1 VDAIE
6 IIDQES
12 DGTPRET
19 HVRCPATGE
28 SLGSVLTT
36 PPAAVAEVVGQVA
49 AVQPLWALLR
59 LEDRARYMRRMA
71 QAILD
76 ELDELRETIAREQGR
91 PRTEV
96 AALELLAALDALK
109 WVAQEGASVL
119 GGRRVGVHR
128 SLFLTK
134 RARIAYEPY
143 GVVGVIGAGSAPFAQ
158 PLGQIAGALLAG
170 NGVVLKPAPR
180 ASLAGERIA
189 RVLARAGLPEGLVR
203 VIHGGPEV
211 GMELARAPV
220 DKLLFT
226 GAPATGRAVAR
237 ECVSQ
242 EKEVTVELGGKDAML
257 VLSDAHVARAAA
269 GALWAGCA
277 GAGQARGAVE
287 RIYVAPE
294 VAERL
299 VARLVSGARA
309 LTVGDPRDPR
319 VQVGPLASARRLAH
333 ICELVDEAVAQGA
346 TLHCGGPITP
356 LGTPHGGGFSKGT
369 RQADESS
376 AVGELALA
384 ASSVEGDQTGAQAQ
398 TGTASALVAQQAG
411 TAAAAGQ
418 TSTAAAGQPGT
429 MAGQTST
436 AAAAGQP
443 GTVARQASTAATGQA
458 GAGARRAG
466 TASAVLPVGQAAGS
480 DERFGA
486 FFAPAV
492 LTGVTH
498 EMRIMREP
506 VGGPVLAVMNFES
519 VSEAIA
525 LANDS
530 PYGLGASV
538 WTADRYRG
546 LRIAREL
553 DAGMV
558 WLNDHL
564 PSPAVSRGPWGAAA
578 GSGLGRTLGEAGLR
592 ACAQEKLITWDPSG
606 SRGLW
611 WGPYDERSARAA
623 KAAAQL
629 RSTRESDREQAWRK
643 GGVALARVG
652 IRALGRR
659 S

>member
-1 VDAIE
+1 MNLDATE
-6 IIDQES
+6 PDVSQ
-12 DGTPRET
+12 
-19 HVRCPATGE
+19 V
-28 SLGSVLTT
+28 
-36 PPAAVAEVVGQVA
+36 VAQVA
-49 AVQPLWALLR
+49 KVQPLWALLR

-71 QAILD
+71 QAIVD
-76 ELDELRETIAREQGR
+76 ELDELRETIAGEQRR

-96 AALELLAALDALK
+96 ATLELLVAIDALK
-109 WVAQEGASVL
+109 WVAHDGARVL

-128 SLFLTK
+128 SLSLTK

-170 NGVVLKPAPR
+170 NGVVFKPAPR
-180 ASLAGERIA
+180 AAIAAERIA

-203 VIHGGPEV
+203 VVHGGADV
-211 GMELARAPV
+211 GLDLARAPV

-226 GAPATGRAVAR
+226 GSPATGRAVAR

-257 VLSDAHVARAAA
+257 VLADAHVARAAA

-287 RIYVAPE
+287 RVYAAPE
-294 VAERL
+294 VTERL
-299 VARLVSGARA
+299 VARLVAGARA
-309 LTVGDPRDPR
+309 MTVGDPSDPR
-319 VQVGPLASARRLAH
+319 VQIGPLASERRLAH
-333 ICELVDEAVAQGA
+333 VRELVEEAVAQGA
-346 TLHCGGPITP
+346 TLHCGGP
-356 LGTPHGGGFSKGT
+356 L
-369 RQADESS
+369 E
-376 AVGELALA
+376 
-384 ASSVEGDQTGAQAQ
+384 
-398 TGTASALVAQQAG
+398 
-411 TAAAAGQ
+411 
-418 TSTAAAGQPGT
+418 
-429 MAGQTST
+429 
-436 AAAAGQP
+436 
-443 GTVARQASTAATGQA
+443 
-458 GAGARRAG
+458 
-466 TASAVLPVGQAAGS
+466 
-480 DERFGA
+480 GA
-486 FFAPAV
+486 FYAPAV

-498 EMRIMREP
+498 QMRLMQEP
-506 VGGPVLAVMNFES
+506 IGGPVLAVMTVGS

-546 LRIAREL
+546 MRIAREL

-564 PSPAVSRGPWGAAA
+564 PSPAISRGPWGAAA

-606 SRGLW
+606 VRGLW
-611 WGPYDERSARAA
+611 WGPYDELSAGAARAA
-623 KAAAQL
+623 AKL
-629 RSTRESDREQAWRK
+629 RSTRESDREQAWRQ

-652 IRALGRR
+652 LRALGRR

>member
-1 VDAIE
+1 MRLDAIE
-6 IIDQES
+6 ANAPDLPAVAHTAS
-12 DGTPRET
+12 ALD
-19 HVRCPATGE
+19 PATGA
-28 SLGSVLTT
+28 VLDDVVTT
-36 PPAAVAEVVGQVA
+36 APSGVADVVAQVA
-49 AVQPLWALLR
+49 KVQPLWALLR

-71 QAILD
+71 QAIVD

-96 AALELLAALDALK
+96 AALELLVAIDALK
-109 WVAQEGASVL
+109 WVAQDGASVL
-119 GGRRVGVHR
+119 GARRVGVHR
-128 SLFLTK
+128 SLSLTK

-170 NGVVLKPAPR
+170 NGVVFKPALR
-180 ASLAGERIA
+180 ACLAGERIA

-203 VIHGGPEV
+203 VIHGGADV
-211 GMELARAPV
+211 GLELARAPV

-226 GAPATGRAVAR
+226 GSPAIGRAVAR
-237 ECVSQ
+237 ECVSR

-257 VLSDAHVARAAA
+257 VLADAHVARAAT

-287 RIYVAPE
+287 RVYAAPE
-294 VAERL
+294 VAERF
-299 VARLVSGARA
+299 VERLVSGARG

-319 VQVGPLASARRLAH
+319 VQVGPLASARRVERAR
-333 ICELVDEAVAQGA
+333 ELVEEAVAQGA
-346 TLHCGGPITP
+346 TLHCGGPVERAA
-356 LGTPHGGGFSKGT
+356 LADADSHGG
-369 RQADESS
+369 
-376 AVGELALA
+376 
-384 ASSVEGDQTGAQAQ
+384 
-398 TGTASALVAQQAG
+398 AG
-411 TAAAAGQ
+411 L
-418 TSTAAAGQPGT
+418 
-429 MAGQTST
+429 
-436 AAAAGQP
+436 
-443 GTVARQASTAATGQA
+443 
-458 GAGARRAG
+458 RAG
-466 TASAVLPVGQAAGS
+466 V
-480 DERFGA
+480 

-492 LTGVTH
+492 LTGVSH
-498 EMRIMREP
+498 EMRLMREP
-506 VGGPVLAVMNFES
+506 VGAPVLAVTTVGS

-530 PYGLGASV
+530 QYGLGASV

-578 GSGLGRTLGEAGLR
+578 GGGLGRTLGEAGLR

-611 WGPYDERSARAA
+611 WGPYDELSARAA
-623 KAAAQL
+623 RTAAQL
-629 RSTRESDREQAWRK
+629 RSTRDADRERAWRQ
-643 GGVALARVG
+643 GGLALARVG
-652 IRALGRR
+652 LRALGRR
-659 S
+659 P

>member
-1 VDAIE
+1 MSLDAIE
-6 IIDQES
+6 TNAADPPAAPHTAAAL
-12 DGTPRET
+12 D
-19 HVRCPATGE
+19 PATGE
-28 SLGSVLTT
+28 VLGSVLTT
-36 PPAAVAEVVGQVA
+36 APSDVADVVAQVA
-49 AVQPLWALLR
+49 KVQPLWALLR

-71 QAILD
+71 QAIVD

-96 AALELLAALDALK
+96 ATLELLVAIDALK
-109 WVAQEGASVL
+109 WVAQDGASVL
-119 GGRRVGVHR
+119 GPRRVGVHR
-128 SLFLTK
+128 SLSLTK

-170 NGVVLKPAPR
+170 NGVVFKPALR
-180 ASLAGERIA
+180 ACLAGERIA

-203 VIHGGPEV
+203 VIHGGPDV
-211 GMELARAPV
+211 GLELAGAPV

-226 GAPATGRAVAR
+226 GSPATGRAVAR

-257 VLSDAHVARAAA
+257 VLADAHVARAAA

-287 RIYVAPE
+287 RIYAAPE

-299 VARLVSGARA
+299 IARLVAGARA
-309 LTVGDPRDPR
+309 LTVGDPRDQR
-319 VQVGPLASARRLAH
+319 VQVGPLASARRVERVR
-333 ICELVDEAVAQGA
+333 ELVEEAVAQGA
-346 TLHCGGPITP
+346 TLRCGGAI
-356 LGTPHGGGFSKGT
+356 
-369 RQADESS
+369 D
-376 AVGELALA
+376 
-384 ASSVEGDQTGAQAQ
+384 
-398 TGTASALVAQQAG
+398 
-411 TAAAAGQ
+411 
-418 TSTAAAGQPGT
+418 
-429 MAGQTST
+429 
-436 AAAAGQP
+436 
-443 GTVARQASTAATGQA
+443 TVALA
-458 GAGARRAG
+458 GAG
-466 TASAVLPVGQAAGS
+466 LPTGATHGHKLQA
-480 DERFGA
+480 GA

-498 EMRIMREP
+498 EMRLMREP
-506 VGGPVLAVMNFES
+506 VGGPVLAVMTVDS

-564 PSPAVSRGPWGAAA
+564 PSPAISRGPWGAAA

-592 ACAQEKLITWDPSG
+592 ACAQEKLITWNPSG

-611 WGPYDERSARAA
+611 WGPYDELSARAA
-623 KAAAQL
+623 RTAAQL
-629 RSTRESDREQAWRK
+629 RSTRDSDRERAWRH
-643 GGVALARVG
+643 GALALARVG
-652 IRALGRR
+652 ARALARR
-659 S
+659 